1 MSGSRLSLSSV
12 QCQDVYPE
20 LMEDLQ
26 KLVASP
32 MVTES
37 EFPSTFLK
45 ALSTSGVETKY
56 NIYSCTV
63 SIVSIPR
70 LKNCV
75 FHLMRSKGLE
85 KWILEQHR

>member
-1 MSGSRLSLSSV
+1 
-12 QCQDVYPE
+12 
-20 LMEDLQ
+20 MEDLQ

-56 NIYSCTV
+56 NISTLACTV

>member
-1 MSGSRLSLSSV
+1 MNALLSKKQRIKSFAFKILISRLLLNSIHYNYSSR

-32 MVTES
+32 MVTEN

-45 ALSTSGVETKY
+45 ALSTSGVETK
-56 NIYSCTV
+56 
-63 SIVSIPR
+63 
-70 LKNCV
+70 
-75 FHLMRSKGLE
+75 
-85 KWILEQHR
+85 